1 MCRPEACRCG
11 DQIRKTR
18 EPSELVK
25 SWEHF
30 SYFWKA
36 KAKGPS
42 VTAFSASFSHVVR
55 EEESEQLQ
63 RAVMNHEAPKD
74 PDVGSGDLD
83 WILSPVAQQPGG
95 LGQVL

>member
-1 MCRPEACRCG
+1 M
-11 DQIRKTR
+11 
-18 EPSELVK
+18 
-25 SWEHF
+25 
-30 SYFWKA
+30 
-36 KAKGPS
+36 
-42 VTAFSASFSHVVR
+42 VR

-63 RAVMNHEAPKD
+63 RAVMNHEAQKD